1 MAVRHA
7 RARSPGGSGAPRPRC
22 AGGSD
27 GRKLVASS
35 AVVCDER
42 SVSSWYGRYARAL
55 KDPAYA
61 AAKARFARSDRRENL
76 LALVTMP
83 ALTLLAYVA
92 LTRAARL
99 RYESLLPAEYIVV
112 AHYSDWLLPG
122 CLIGMLL
129 TALALEVRRHLVL
142 KSQAAERD
150 ALDFRLISPNP
161 TRARRLTRVSSVFM
175 LVIIPLFLV
184 AELNNYALFRTDS
197 IAIRPFRSL
206 HGMQHR
212 YQTSARSRGWSRYKD
227 DPARA
232 SPARVRFV

>member
-1 MAVRHA
+1 MAPARTIERDRPRPRSPALGGAPRSGRDGWLHPGPRRRSTRVLFLTEREEISRSVAVGHA

-22 AGGSD
+22 AASSD

-112 AHYSDWLLPG
+112 ADYSDWLLPG

-150 ALDFRLISPNP
+150 ALDFRLISPIQ
-161 TRARRLTRVSSVFM
+161 LGRV
-175 LVIIPLFLV
+175 
-184 AELNNYALFRTDS
+184 
-197 IAIRPFRSL
+197 
-206 HGMQHR
+206 G
-212 YQTSARSRGWSRYKD
+212 
-227 DPARA
+227 
-232 SPARVRFV
+232 